1 MNMIKQF
8 KSNLLKGLLVLL
20 PIGLTFMIFGK
31 VLNVLDMI
39 LGRTIYKIIGMKIPG
54 LGLLAAVL
62 LVAATG
68 ALAGNVIGS
77 KITLLVEKS
86 MANFPIVKAIY
97 NPIRDVVKSFT
108 SKSSNNFKKAVFV
121 TYPMEGSYSIGFIT
135 KESVQVGNKLKT
147 AIFIPTTP
155 NPTSG
160 FLVYLSSDKYKELD
174 IPVDMALKAIV
185 SLGTISS
192 EAFEI
197 AK

>member
-1 MNMIKQF
+1 MIKGF

-20 PIGLTFMIFGK
+20 PIGLTFLIFGK

-54 LGLLAAVL
+54 LGLLAAIL

-68 ALAGNVIGS
+68 ALASNVIGR
-77 KITLLVEKS
+77 KITLLMEES

-97 NPIRDVVKSFT
+97 NPIRDVVKNFT

-121 TYPMEGSYSIGFIT
+121 TYPMEDSYSIGFIT
-135 KESVQVGNKLKT
+135 KERVQVGDKLKT

-174 IPVDMALKAIV
+174 IPVDVALKAIV
-185 SLGTISS
+185 SLGSISS
-192 EAFEI
+192 EVLEI
-197 AK
+197 AE